1 MAKFIIDLE
10 SEPSESGFSKL
21 MKFVFWMCVI
31 GAVLRICA
39 H

>member
-10 SEPSESGFSKL
+10 PEPSESGFSKL
-21 MKFVFWMCVI
+21 MKFVFWMVI
-31 GAVLRICA
+31 IGIVLRMCA